1 MFFSMTMRQIDI
13 VEQGSINKQTPS
25 PTVEYYYDLLA
36 GVCANFFS
44 AHLFY
49 ELWWQCGNFFARRL
63 RGVGDGGMRGGGV
76 RIPMPPPPHFIR
88 LVWNKTPAQAGM
100 RSMAK
105 LAEIC
110 MNESTYCRNIK
121 PHRLLKGTVS
131 QDLCYHFFFH
141 ESNQSVLL
149 IHML

>member
-49 ELWWQCGNFFARRL
+49 EL
-63 RGVGDGGMRGGGV
+63 
-76 RIPMPPPPHFIR
+76 
-88 LVWNKTPAQAGM
+88 
-100 RSMAK
+100 
-105 LAEIC
+105 
-110 MNESTYCRNIK
+110 
-121 PHRLLKGTVS
+121 
-131 QDLCYHFFFH
+131 
-141 ESNQSVLL
+141 
-149 IHML
+149 